1 MKVGNYILD
10 VTETH
15 GSIDHLFRC
24 KIVDGLWAVGSGN
37 SKREAMISC
46 AETAL
51 KEAKKLVK
59 DLEDAIEKEDAYA
72 TKRFSPEEFNE
83 LKDSYKWTYYKHPA
97 NKFVCLYCSE
107 PAWPMRAVPFY
118 GSAVYCG
125 NCEEALTMRTSGG
138 QSDPFNWRMV

>member
-1 MKVGNYILD
+1 MQVGKYYLS
-10 VTETH
+10 VEETH
-15 GSIDHLFRC
+15 GSISQVYKCH
-24 KIVDGLWAVGSGN
+24 IVDGLWTVGCGN
-37 SKREAMISC
+37 SKREAMINC
-46 AETAL
+46 AATAL
-51 KEAKKLVK
+51 SEAKKLVK
-59 DLEDAIEKEDAYA
+59 DLEDVIEKEDAYA